1 MHSTRYGRRR
11 HLRRPICS
19 RMMPVVFSNRD
30 DWSFS
35 KCTVAIRL
43 IASAIPVL
51 RSNCNFLV
59 ATRLG
64 ERTSTR
70 GDRQMTISY
79 HLTSVSCNR
88 LRRKQCIRSI
98 PLRGQNHPQIHA
110 SGGLGRGGRGRVASR
125 APNHTPPNDK
135 PTQNTRIGR
144 PQRQTHPNTR
154 IGLGFAILGP
164 KHKRKLERH
173 PRVWVWAQQER
184 PEYAHRGRTICVD
197 LGAQTAK
204 HTNTDRSDHAILR
217 A

>member
-30 DWSFS
+30 DWSFN

-125 APNHTPPNDK
+125 APNHTN
-135 PTQNTRIGR
+135 
-144 PQRQTHPNTR
+144 HPNTH
-154 IGLGFAILGP
+154 IGLQWQSASIWG
-164 KHKRKLERH
+164 
-173 PRVWVWAQQER
+173 
-184 PEYAHRGRTICVD
+184 HRLRSTPTRTGVI
-197 LGAQTAK
+197 T
-204 HTNTDRSDHAILR
+204 RSFVHESAWRHAI